1 MESSTK
7 IVIFASPLH
16 DSTSVL
22 GCRENLMNELRSS
35 HKVEFIDCNEISEK
49 AVENGYIIAF
59 IATGGVEEQ
68 FKRLCKS
75 LSRPV
80 LLLSDSYHNSLAASM
95 EISTWLYQSKIPHRH
110 FNFPIEP
117 TRKYLDKFEELL
129 SVMFK
134 IQETLS
140 KLAKMR
146 IGLIGGESS
155 WLISSAVECDTVSQK
170 YGTTFVKID
179 VSEVEKR
186 YKSASLSENLK
197 CRAQSLSGTLCKGSS
212 TNDVEEALKMYSA
225 IKEIVKEYSL
235 DALTIKCFDLLESCS
250 TTSCLALSMLND
262 EGIISGCEGDIPSLW
277 SMILARLLCGSASF
291 MSNPSSI
298 ERADKS
304 IDFAHCT
311 APLSMGKKFMLSSHY
326 ESKLGIGISL
336 KLPLDKFTLFK
347 CGGPQLD
354 RHFAFNGEIIQNT
367 TVVER
372 CRTQVKYQFSNV
384 DDIDHY
390 LDSHLGNHSI
400 LIQGWHKDII
410 NTFFSTIG

>member
-1 MESSTK
+1 MESSIK
-7 IVIFASPLH
+7 IVVFASPLH
-16 DSTSVL
+16 DSTSVM
-22 GCRENLMNELRSS
+22 GCRESLLNELRSS
-35 HKVEFIDCNEISEK
+35 YNTEFIDSESLPESRTDNE
-49 AVENGYIIAF
+49 YIIAF

-68 FKRLCKS
+68 FKKRWKT
-75 LSRPV
+75 LSRPI

-95 EISTWLYQSKIPHRH
+95 EISTWLYQNKIPHRH

-134 IQETLS
+134 IQETYS

-155 WLISSAVECDTVSQK
+155 WLISSAVECDHVSQK

-197 CRAQSLSGTLCKGSS
+197 CRAQSLSGTLCKDSS
-212 TNDVEEALKMYSA
+212 INDVEEALKMYSA
-225 IKEIVKEYSL
+225 IKEIVKDFSL

-250 TTSCLALSMLND
+250 TTSCLALSLLND

-311 APLSMGKKFMLSSHY
+311 APLSMGKKFALSSHY
-326 ESKLGIGISL
+326 ESKQGIGVAL

-347 CGGPQLD
+347 CGGPFLNN
-354 RHFAFNGEIIQNT
+354 HYAFNGEIIQNT
-367 TVVER
+367 NVVER
-372 CRTQVKYQFSNV
+372 CRTQVKYEFSDV
-384 DDIDHY
+384 EEIDLY

-400 LIQGWHKDII
+400 LIPGWHKDII
-410 NTFFSTIG
+410 NTFFSTID